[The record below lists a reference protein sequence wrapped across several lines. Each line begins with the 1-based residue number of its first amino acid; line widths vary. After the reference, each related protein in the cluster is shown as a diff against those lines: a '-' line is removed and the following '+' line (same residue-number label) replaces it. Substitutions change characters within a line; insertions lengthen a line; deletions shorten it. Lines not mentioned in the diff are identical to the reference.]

1 MTKTANAS
9 TDPRVDT
16 YIKKHEQWQDTL
28 GSLRK
33 ILLGC
38 GLDETIKWGA
48 PAYTREDRLV
58 VGLAAFKNHCALWFH
73 QGVFLKDKQKQLVN
87 AQEGRTRAMRQWR
100 FVQDSRIDTQ
110 LVKAY
115 VREAIANEQ
124 DGKKIKPKPKTVV
137 MPDELVQALQKN
149 RPLQKAFAA
158 LTPGKQ
164 REYAEHIGSAKQEKT
179 RTSRLEK
186 AIPMIIAGGGLHDR
200 YRHG

>member
-1 MTKTANAS
+1 MTKTAIAS
-9 TDPRVDT
+9 SDPRVDA
-16 YIKKHEQWQDTL
+16 YIKKHKQWQDAL
-28 GSLRK
+28 ESLRK

-48 PAYTREDRLV
+48 PAYTWEDRLV

-87 AQEGRTRAMRQWR
+87 AQDGRTRAMRQWR
-100 FVQDSRIDTQ
+100 FVEDTRIDTQ

-124 DGKKIKPKPKTVV
+124 EGKKIKPEPKTLV
-137 MPDELVQALQKN
+137 MPGELAQALQKN

-179 RTSRLEK
+179 RKSRLEK
-186 AIPMIIAGGGLHDR
+186 ATPMIIACVGLHDK
-200 YRHG
+200 YRQG